1 MHTFFIV
8 ILVLTSVV
16 ALTFIVERA
25 LALRWNRV
33 IPAAIGN
40 GISFYKGAADL
51 PRLRALCEENPS
63 TAARLLVFAS
73 HYLDWSRGE
82 ASELIQTR
90 ARHEVAQLERGLVVL
105 EIIVGIAPLLG
116 LVGTIYGLI
125 TLFGS
130 MSAVTGVDSVKF
142 AQGIS
147 TALYATLLGLLV
159 AIPALISWSYYSKKV
174 ENLTVELESLVDEFL
189 RKHYHG
195 KNSAIRRLHPRPPR
209 RHEFLPGQTPT
220 RSFGHHRIADRRVAG
235 RAHLPDGHD
244 GIQGYAS
251 IQAHV
256 AGDFTKSAT
265 IRSERQSAADR
276 DDHDERAKF
285 LSGENRGDS

>member
-8 ILVLTSVV
+8 ILLLTSII
-16 ALTFIVERA
+16 ALTFLVERG

-33 IPAAIGN
+33 IPAALEN
-40 GISFYKGAADL
+40 GVSFYKSAEDL

-63 TAARLLVFAS
+63 TAARLLLFS
-73 HYLDWSRGE
+73 SQHLDWSRAE
-82 ASELIQTR
+82 AAELIETR

-195 KNSAIRRLHPRPPR
+195 TNTSQSIAPP
-209 RHEFLPGQTPT
+209 PIPPK
-220 RSFGHHRIADRRVAG
+220 A
-235 RAHLPDGHD
+235 P
-244 GIQGYAS
+244 
-251 IQAHV
+251 
-256 AGDFTKSAT
+256 
-265 IRSERQSAADR
+265 
-276 DDHDERAKF
+276 
-285 LSGENRGDS
+285 